1 MLQTAKTPPQSR
13 LGSGTRVPSR
23 QGSAKLAAAAIPPCR
38 PLGHNGK
45 AMLPRPQALLLLF
58 ASCCTLSPVASASEE
73 DPIVALA
80 ERHAREQSRALPGRV
95 TLEMGRLDP
104 RTRLPPCPAPQA
116 YTPPGARPM
125 GKTQVGVRCTAPRA
139 WNVLIPV
146 HVRVTGSYVSTGRA
160 LPAGHLIQ
168 AEDLV
173 SSEGELDSLPTGT
186 VTDPAAVVGK
196 TLRNALAAGQ
206 PLRAQ
211 QLLAPLVIRQGQS
224 VRVVSRGSGF
234 AVSAEGRAL
243 NDAAEG
249 QMVRVRLSERRMVS
263 GTATGEGNVEVNF

>member
-1 MLQTAKTPPQSR
+1 MP
-13 LGSGTRVPSR
+13 
-23 QGSAKLAAAAIPPCR
+23 
-38 PLGHNGK
+38 
-45 AMLPRPQALLLLF
+45 LPRPRALLLLF
-58 ASCCTLSPVASASEE
+58 ASCCTLPGVSPATEA
-73 DPIVALA
+73 DPILALA
-80 ERHAREQSRALPGRV
+80 ERHAREQIRALPGRV
-95 TLEMGRLDP
+95 SIEMGRLDP

-168 AEDLV
+168 AEDLI
-173 SSEGELDSLPTGT
+173 SSEGELDSLPAGT

-206 PLRAQ
+206 PLRSQ
-211 QLLAPLVIRQGQS
+211 QVQAPLVIRQGQT
-224 VRVVSRGSGF
+224 VRVISRGSGF
-234 AVSAEGRAL
+234 AVSAEGRAV
-243 NDAAEG
+243 NDAAAG
-249 QMVRVRLSERRMVS
+249 QLVRVRLSEKQVVS
-263 GTATGEGNVEVNF
+263 GTATADGSVELNF